1 MRLAYLC
8 EACSGCYGE
17 PGLSRQ
23 GSWETSGEG
32 MAITQV
38 RDPEDLDQGGTWDV
52 WKMVRLWIHFH
63 SERNREVKENKVF
76 SLGSYDGETGRS

>member
-1 MRLAYLC
+1 VRLAYSC
-8 EACSGCYGE
+8 EACSGCCDE

-32 MAITQV
+32 TAITQV

-52 WKMVRLWIHFH
+52 
-63 SERNREVKENKVF
+63 
-76 SLGSYDGETGRS
+76 